1 MTFARILYRILIPQ
15 KISISLEDIPKA
27 LKFISDLSEGKY
39 LEVIEKHEL
48 EKFATLAKYIDQHA
62 ELLPLVQTA
71 INNKKG
77 GTEIKEALMQHRLLV
92 HSLFYNKNHV
102 LGELSRIIDE
112 LEFNVRVEEERRK
125 TMRVI
130 SPQSGACVLI
140 EK

>member
-1 MTFARILYRILIPQ
+1 MTFARILYKLLIPQ

-27 LKFISDLSEGKY
+27 MRFISDLSEGKY
-39 LEVIEKHEL
+39 IEVIEKQEMH
-48 EKFATLAKYIDQHA
+48 KFTLLAKYIDEHA

-77 GTEIKEALMQHRLLV
+77 GAEVREALLQHRALV

-112 LEFNVRVEEERRK
+112 MEFNVRVEEERNK

-130 SPQSGACVLI
+130 SPSQTDLQR
-140 EK
+140 

>member
-1 MTFARILYRILIPQ
+1 MTFSRILYKLLVPQ
-15 KISISLEDIPKA
+15 KISFSLEDIPKA
-27 LKFISDLSEGKY
+27 MKFINNLSEGKY
-39 LEVIEKHEL
+39 IEIIEKQEL
-48 EKFATLAKYIDQHA
+48 DKSTLLANYIDQHA

-77 GTEIKEALMQHRLLV
+77 GTIKDAMMQHRLLV

-130 SPQSGACVLI
+130 SP
-140 EK
+140 

>member
-1 MTFARILYRILIPQ
+1 MTFARILYKILIPQ

-27 LKFISDLSEGKY
+27 MRFISDLSEGKY
-39 LEVIEKHEL
+39 IEVIEKQEMQ
-48 EKFATLAKYIDQHA
+48 KFTLLANYIDQHA

-77 GTEIKEALMQHRLLV
+77 GVEVKEALLQHRILV

-112 LEFNVRVEEERRK
+112 LEFHVRVEEERKK

-130 SPQSGACVLI
+130 SPPQTDLQR
-140 EK
+140 